1 MTQFSTYPKLP
12 ISLWLIFSITF
23 LWACGSSSNT
33 NTDSNDTLQEKEK
46 IQKKPVDSLPK
57 SSKKR
62 NPGEIPFDFPK
73 VNTTAK
79 AREFVLAPMLQW
91 IEDGYT
97 KGKDQMVLIFHSR
110 EMIEPGPVES
120 KLKAI
125 GKEVMMPNSM
135 IIPIPKGAKANKGDV
150 LLTWEQNRGAS
161 MRTAIVVSDD
171 VPEKP
176 KIQYLDTP
184 YQPEQVPDQAQA
196 NSFTVLREAW
206 QPGTYLAVKSS
217 VGYDYA
223 QVIRV
228 VEEKVL
234 TIGFTGKIK
243 VYNKKD
249 CVPIPISIYAKPG
262 DKVQVVKIASFR
274 NGIVKK
280 VSPEI
285 GRITVEIEFGGK
297 PQEIVVGYGKVTKGL
312 VLD

>member
-1 MTQFSTYPKLP
+1 MTQFSIYPKLP
-12 ISLWLIFSITF
+12 ISLWLIFSIAF
-23 LWACGSSSNT
+23 LWACGSSNNT
-33 NTDSNDTLQEKEK
+33 NTDAADTLQEQEK
-46 IQKKPVDSLPK
+46 KQTKSINTPQKSPK
-57 SSKKR
+57 IRK
-62 NPGEIPFDFPK
+62 PGEIPFDFPK
-73 VNTTAK
+73 VNTSAK

-110 EMIEPGPVES
+110 EMIEPGAVES

-135 IIPIPKGAKANKGDV
+135 IIPIPKGAKANKGDI

-161 MRTAIVVSDD
+161 MRTAIVVNDA

-184 YQPEQVPDQAQA
+184 YQPDQASDQAQA

-223 QVIRV
+223 QVVRV
-228 VEEKVL
+228 VEQKVL
-234 TIGFTGKIK
+234 TVGFTGKIK
-243 VYNKKD
+243 VYDKKD
-249 CVPIPISIYAKPG
+249 CVPVPIRIDANPG

-274 NGIVKK
+274 NGIVKH

-312 VLD
+312 ALD